1 MIEVKNVVK
10 TFGDFN
16 ALDGVNMHIS
26 DGSIYGLVGP
36 NGAGKT
42 TLMNALCGI
51 YKTAGGQI
59 TVDGASVFE
68 NNDVKKRIV
77 YISDDVFYF
86 HNSTTKNLKDFYKG
100 IYSNF
105 DENKFQEYAKYFPSI
120 NREMNIRRLSKGMKK
135 QVAFWIAICCNPDI
149 LVLDEPVDGLDPM
162 MRHQIWG
169 LIINEVS
176 NREMTVLISSHN
188 LRELEDVCDS
198 VGIMNKGKVFLE
210 ASLDDLKTQLSKI
223 QVSFENE
230 LEIKDLGINV
240 LKEKKT
246 GRVYELIVS
255 GDKAEVIRKIEEKNP
270 LFVEALPLTL
280 EEIFIYELGEVDN
293 EIKQIL
299 I

>member
-1 MIEVKNVVK
+1 MIELKNVVK
-10 TFGDFN
+10 SFGDFN
-16 ALDGVNMHIS
+16 ALDGANMHVQN
-26 DGSIYGLVGP
+26 GSVYGLVGP

-42 TLMNALCGI
+42 TLMNTLCGI
-51 YKTAGGQI
+51 YKAASGEI
-59 TVDGASVFE
+59 TVDGAPVYE
-68 NNDVKKRIV
+68 NNDIKKRIV

-86 HNSTTKNLKDFYKG
+86 HNSTTVSLKNFYKG
-100 IYSNF
+100 IYPDF
-105 DENKFQEYAKYFPSI
+105 DDDKFIEYEKYFPSI
-120 NREMNIRRLSKGMKK
+120 KQNMNVRRLSKGMKK
-135 QVAFWIAICCNPDI
+135 QVAFWIAICCKPDI

-176 NREMTVLISSHN
+176 EREMTVLISSHN
-188 LRELEDVCDS
+188 LRELEDVCDT
-198 VGIMNKGKVFLE
+198 VGIMNKGKIFLE
-210 ASLDDLKTQLSKI
+210 ASLDELKCQLSKI
-223 QVSFENE
+223 QVSFADEVNTE
-230 LEIKDLGINV
+230 DFGIKI
-240 LKEKKT
+240 LKEKKV

-255 GDKAEVIRKIEEKNP
+255 GDKSEIESKLNEFNP